1 MDTGT
6 LQPKEKPF
14 PTQRHDP
21 WLDRW
26 LPLLHERCP
35 GAHVLEIGCGNGE
48 DSVKI
53 RAAGFMLTAFDL
65 DAQAAA
71 ATQARVPQATILC
84 RDTRAPLPCSPH
96 SLDAV
101 VAGLSLHYFDWLTT
115 ETIMERIRT
124 ALRPQ
129 GLFLCRL
136 NSTDDLHFGASGHP
150 EIEPRYYCVNGQIQA
165 LLRPHR
171 SRSLIHGWVANAR
184 LHALRH
190 RQIHPTQGSMGNRP
204 GKEPRLITKQ
214 DNKCRDVC

>member
-6 LQPKEKPF
+6 LQPKEKPY

-53 RAAGFMLTAFDL
+53 SAAGFILTAFDL

-136 NSTDDLHFGASGHP
+136 NSTDDHHFGASGHP
-150 EIEPRYYCVNGQIQA
+150 EIEPRYYCVNGENKRFFDRTD
-165 LLRPHR
+165 LDRLFTV
-171 SRSLIHGWVANAR
+171 GWRTLACTHYVTDKY
-184 LHALRH
+184 
-190 RQIHPTQGSMGNRP
+190 TQPKAAWEIVLEKSP
-204 GKEPRLITKQ
+204 
-214 DNKCRDVC
+214 D